1 MFGADSNKGPV
12 EGLDT
17 QKKFMHKA
25 LDINIHCKK
34 LVTSSMICNGLCCMK
49 ELVYTENATF
59 NFWALETCRKF
70 LIYFWRIIKLGTGQ
84 TLGELYGP
92 LLQIAFY

>member
-1 MFGADSNKGPV
+1 
-12 EGLDT
+12 
-17 QKKFMHKA
+17 MHKA

-49 ELVYTENATF
+49 ELVNTENATF

-70 LIYFWRIIKLGTGQ
+70 LLYFCRIYWAQDILLVSYIDPCFKLLFTR
-84 TLGELYGP
+84 T
-92 LLQIAFY
+92 